1 MRKNLLKLYLF
12 LTFLLLCVSPFRLVA
27 QENQIKGIVSEV
39 RGERLAG
46 VNVVVK
52 GTTRGTVTDLNGEY
66 SLEAKKGETL
76 VFSFIGYDSKEIV
89 VGNLSTIHVSLDES
103 ALALQEVVAI
113 GYGKLKSSQVTSSIT
128 KVSSEDLED
137 RPVTRVDQAIQGKIA
152 GVYVQ
157 ETSGAPGKSLNVK
170 VRGTGSINYGASPLY
185 VVDGFPISGD
195 LNSISPSDI
204 ESIEVLKDAASAAI
218 YGSRGANGV
227 VLITTKSGRKGKPVI
242 DLNVSYGIQKRFSK
256 VDVLNRDEYIEYA
269 IEERTN
275 SYIYN

>member
-39 RGERLAG
+39 RGEPLAG

-157 ETSGAPGKSLNVK
+157 ETS
-170 VRGTGSINYGASPLY
+170 
-185 VVDGFPISGD
+185 
-195 LNSISPSDI
+195 
-204 ESIEVLKDAASAAI
+204 VL
-218 YGSRGANGV
+218 RV
-227 VLITTKSGRKGKPVI
+227 
-242 DLNVSYGIQKRFSK
+242 
-256 VDVLNRDEYIEYA
+256 NRLM
-269 IEERTN
+269 
-275 SYIYN
+275 